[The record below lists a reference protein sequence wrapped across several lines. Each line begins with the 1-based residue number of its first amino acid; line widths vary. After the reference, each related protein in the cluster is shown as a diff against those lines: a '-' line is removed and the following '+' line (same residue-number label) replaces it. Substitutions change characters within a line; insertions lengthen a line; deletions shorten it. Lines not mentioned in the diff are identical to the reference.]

1 MYITSLQFEPAVSR
15 EEYFMKLRECL
26 WIWGQDVMSHQNVS
40 ANKSWKVP
48 DGNTLDAVAGA
59 EYLGVPNIFRVV
71 MNGKPFP
78 PFDAESEKMKN
89 NSKVIWSALGD
100 ASSLRNDD
108 TSDVEEVIRQAEKYS
123 NVIGAV
129 FDDFFRRGTAEDPRW
144 ARYSLDEVRKIR
156 SLLHSS
162 LARKLDL
169 WVVWYKK
176 GLVWPVEEYLKE
188 FDGITYWNM
197 RTAAERFSLRA
208 DLDKML
214 SMTPGKKHMAGC
226 YIWNYGEG
234 KALTVE
240 EINFELEVYRE
251 YLKNGKIDGIIFCSN
266 CCADVGG
273 AAVDHLRQ
281 WIKNHGDED
290 VGGVL

>member
-1 MYITSLQFEPAVSR
+1 
-15 EEYFMKLRECL
+15 MKLRECL
-26 WIWGQDVMSHQNVS
+26 WIWGQDVMSHQKVS

-59 EYLGVPNIFRVV
+59 EYLDVPNIFRVV

-89 NSKVIWSALGD
+89 NPKVIWSALGD

-108 TSDVEEVIRQAEKYS
+108 TSDVKEVIRQAEKYP
-123 NVIGAV
+123 NVVGAV

-144 ARYSLDEVRKIR
+144 ARYSLEEVRKIR
-156 SLLHSS
+156 SLLHTS
-162 LARKLDL
+162 LSRKLDL

-197 RTAAERFSLRA
+197 RTAAERSSLRE

-214 SMTPGKKHMAGC
+214 VMTPGKKHTFASIKRQRCQLPLRYHSCSDLCQHSERCIGRYPAQPTLSVRSSEVIKIRAC
-226 YIWNYGEG
+226 LLPCTFPA
-234 KALTVE
+234 AL
-240 EINFELEVYRE
+240 
-251 YLKNGKIDGIIFCSN
+251 
-266 CCADVGG
+266 
-273 AAVDHLRQ
+273 
-281 WIKNHGDED
+281 
-290 VGGVL
+290 